1 LGFLTE
7 VASIMNKGNQQAVMV
22 LGPVPA
28 MMEKKAGYFR
38 AQLLLTTQ
46 QRKVLHQLLDHHMAE
61 ISSLKSSR
69 KVKWSIDIDPID
81 LM

>member
-1 LGFLTE
+1 L
-7 VASIMNKGNQQAVMV
+7 V

-28 MMEKKAGYFR
+28 MMEKRAGYFR

-46 QRKVLHQLLDHHMAE
+46 QRKVLHQLLDHTLPA
-61 ISSLKSSR
+61 ISALKSSLK
-69 KVKWSIDIDPID
+69 VQWSIDIDPMD